1 MLRYIRLGFITMAL
15 PFLTGGRSSASG
27 TTDTATEKAKIA
39 QVIHDSIEWA
49 YPEKSQKRLY
59 AAIAKDPSF
68 LIFHP
73 DSKSTIIGFDAFQKM
88 VEKVFMDPAFK
99 ATGSDIRDLRINLS
113 RSGEVAWFSAI
124 LDDHGESNGKPYA
137 WLNTRWTGVLERR
150 EDKWLIVQMHFS
162 FASDANDSEST
173 ESQE

>member
-1 MLRYIRLGFITMAL
+1 MMRYIKLGLITMAL
-15 PFLTGGRSSASG
+15 PFLTGGRGSASG
-27 TTDTATEKAKIA
+27 TTDAAKEKAKIA

-49 YPEKSQKRLY
+49 YPEKKLKQLY
-59 AAIAKDPSF
+59 ATIAKDASF
-68 LIFHP
+68 FIFHP

-88 VEKVFMDPAFK
+88 VENVFMDPAFK

-124 LDDHGESNGKPYA
+124 LDDFGESNGKPYA
-137 WLNTRWTGVLERR
+137 WLNTRWTGVLEKR
-150 EDKWLIVQMHFS
+150 EGKWLIVQMHFS

-173 ESQE
+173 KSQE